1 MKYPWLKADIQ
12 VVHWTF
18 FRGPLSASFLSTILV
33 AQLYL
38 NLLRLVQK
46 RLARVPG
53 STLFAGVS
61 TGLGTIDDSYKINTT
76 GDATM
81 EL

>member
-1 MKYPWLKADIQ
+1 MA
-12 VVHWTF
+12 HF
-18 FRGPLSASFLSTILV
+18 
-33 AQLYL
+33 YL
-38 NLLRLVQK
+38 ILLRLVQK

-53 STLFAGVS
+53 STVSAGVS
-61 TGLGTIDDSYKINTT
+61 TGLGTIDDSYKIDTT